1 MGKKPTRSNK
11 VDSIT
16 NRSSKEATVE
26 NKTRDFV
33 SRILHLD
40 FLSKLVIGT
49 EPSKSDR
56 SDYISSVRTLLNNR
70 DIANRPAP
78 KASVAKAKPV
88 AKDKMPKT
96 IKIVPGINLWVT
108 NKAGLSGLYVM
119 EKLGTRKLL
128 KLLRNENFLPDSS
141 KGKVS
146 IEVLEDNALIL
157 VSSGDNEI
165 VVEVF
170 ESEFSEEYQV
180 ASPYAPVQNN
190 NGLTTNFGIVTTRA
204 IFATDYS
211 WVGDDEENDFGEQEF
226 SVDRAEYLEKQEKRQ
241 AKIERNDLIKA
252 KRVLAEQAI
261 EANQNIS
268 ISKLNP
274 EIIRLMASQIIDA
287 ESSPKAYGNLGGDDK
302 ITVSVQRLSN
312 KGMWFN
318 LMHEE
323 INPVTK
329 KPEKVKST
337 LEFDLDMIFNL
348 DDYGQPFSLKRKSG
362 KDVLSEMMRQSGFPL
377 VHSYSYYDEKSGEL
391 VFKAQ
396 QQRYI
401 LTGVPLRAGVTI
413 EGKRLES
420 TPSPT
425 FASIVQPKK
434 FFYKKIKG
442 IKQLVKCIV
451 VVTDGVTEY
460 VPFTKHTMEVTS
472 KNPAFFNYD
481 NMVSLRM
488 DNNSGADV
496 IIVIPSTEDESH
508 GDAGNKE
515 FDRGIQTGTS
525 VATPAMMSDEMT
537 DDVISMNES
546 EEDYL
551 DYITMKER
559 RYAKFAK
566 DSFEYIATTD
576 LGKRVLHLIPLTH
589 QALDDAFL
597 QMDIFEE
604 IKTWTNDANDILKF
618 LTYIRETEGTGFAY
632 PSWKALSSLTKDMEK
647 VKAKAE
653 EDKRNKEFADSVD
666 ESIIANIANINA
678 GYLKVEGLSDES
690 IVAIREASLKYGKH
704 NKACWIDNKDV
715 SNKLKELYPL
725 ALAKTTGTKVSAN
738 KVQKFSAPVT
748 LNEKELKK
756 EQRKLKRAN

>member
-11 VDSIT
+11 GDCNI
-16 NRSSKEATVE
+16 NRSSKEATME

-40 FLSKLVIGT
+40 FVSKLVIGT

-70 DIANRPAP
+70 DIANRPAT
-78 KASVAKAKPV
+78 KASLAKTKPI
-88 AKDKMPKT
+88 AKDEMPKT
-96 IKIVPGINLWVT
+96 VKIVPGINLWVT
-108 NKAGLSGLYVM
+108 NKTGLSGLYVM

-165 VVEVF
+165 VVEVI

-180 ASPYAPVQNN
+180 ARPYAPVQNN

-211 WVGDDEENDFGEQEF
+211 WVGDDEEKDFGEQEF

-252 KRVLAEQAI
+252 QRVLAEQAI

-287 ESSPKAYGNLGGDDK
+287 ESSPKGYGNLGCDDT

-337 LEFDLDMIFNL
+337 LEFDLDMIFNIN
-348 DDYGQPFSLKRKSG
+348 DHGEPFSLKRKSG

-442 IKQLVKCIV
+442 IKQLVKCIA
-451 VVTDGVTEY
+451 VVTDGITEY
-460 VPFTKHTMEVTS
+460 VPLSKHTMEVTS

-515 FDRGIQTGTS
+515 FDRGILTGNS

-551 DYITMKER
+551 DYITTKER

-566 DSFEYIATTD
+566 DSFEYMATTD

-666 ESIIANIANINA
+666 ENILNNIANMNA
-678 GYLKVEGLSDES
+678 GYLEVEGLSDES
-690 IVAIREASLKYGKH
+690 IVAIREASLKYGRH
-704 NKACWIDNKDV
+704 NKACWIKNKDV

-725 ALAKTTGTKVSAN
+725 AKAKTTGIKASAN

-748 LNEKELKK
+748 LNEEELKK
-756 EQRKLKRAN
+756 EQGKLKRAN